1 MSRSTVWLR
10 LQVPNLF
17 DEPSLTLL
25 DEVIKSH
32 VGVAV
37 LSHDLIMVIV
47 PLLTSDSRNKYLTV
61 MLFARGA

>member
-61 MLFARGA
+61 MLFARGE